1 MPQSEIAPL
10 PIGTKLYEYRI
21 DKVLGQG
28 GFGITY
34 LGKNIKLDANVVI
47 KENIPGSGAFR
58 RRGSNEFMQAAG
70 APRTGPGS
78 AEWARANFIREAHA
92 LAKMQHPGVISVL
105 ESFESKTTQTQYYIM
120 PYVGGGSLKDGMN
133 KGLEPTYDWLHY
145 ILCSLLNTLS
155 YVHKCGMLHRDI
167 KPDNILVH
175 RKGQP
180 VLIDFGSARA
190 VEISNKTRI
199 VTEDYSPIEQVR
211 GEGEGPWTDIYALG
225 ATFYHIITGKGVPR
239 PVERL
244 DNPDSYIPLAG
255 QDKLLKKYGYPI
267 LASIDHALLFEPS
280 ARYSS
285 ADEWLKAMSDVEG
298 FQSEHPIPLP
308 IIVPLP
314 QGPSLHLAQPT
325 IQIDEEEEEKKPVLL
340 WLIPLLLVLLMLALL
355 LQFCQPQSKP
365 AATISPAHVA
375 VIPEAPQPEP
385 EQERRLIV
393 RPGAKL
399 YAYDTQEDAI
409 NTEKV
414 KRNFDRFSVYYMVD
428 KADSNEDYYLVTSK
442 YNTSFS
448 KTDAEGAISK
458 EQAHIWPNNLSMK
471 YRISTVRRNSLFFDS
486 ADHTKSYVKMSQNGR
501 NNVWDQVAKIFDLYK
516 EENGPQIV
524 NEKMKSI
531 TRDYGVTALEP
542 IRKGGQYLMP
552 VLDFLRDKDG
562 DPAEVFYNSSG
573 NVSTNIIEVAA
584 MTAQPIRMEDTVK
597 KEKQEAE
604 ELKVEYKPPT
614 EVIFVIDTSKSMG
627 PFIGGVRYIIN
638 NVVQDI
644 KNRGL
649 DENLVK
655 YGLVAYRDW
664 KFNSGVK
671 IDGIQGDIVNNIDES
686 FFKEGKDGIGYLT
699 AFFDSQK
706 RFRTF
711 NAKEF
716 VNFTKSECSPKCSHN
731 IKLFNAEEFLAC
743 MNATDYSGR
752 YLLREAEG
760 DSIDCHE
767 DVAAGLDLAR
777 KMFEHIG
784 KENGEIL
791 SELNREMTY
800 LKEEA
805 EKNLTLAKL
814 ELDKHDKK
822 EVDEIKNRITGPTN
836 AKVREIAEL
845 EDTRRIIILIG
856 DAPGRN
862 NDKGESCVDKD
873 GREVGA
879 LALGSPY
886 WKERP
891 AGSVTKLSIDDEDKG
906 VKASLAGLGISVK
919 SFYIEPDKYKSLKDK
934 PWNEY
939 VKKGAKQFEDLSNVN
954 SFRMKAPPNN
964 NREVFEREIKHGEAG
979 YILIQDFIEALT
991 ATLRAAYE
999 TKTHYAYYS
1008 LESKSEIYLDPGVAA
1023 YASIGEGEKSA
1034 IDNIFHHAELYRLSQ
1049 QDPNGKEKPLDM
1061 TGWTMDTSETGTY
1074 STDDEDRRILM
1085 QQCVV
1090 LSRTQFEN
1098 MVQKLDALHKEI
1110 GSAEGTEMTARLTE
1124 LLTTMISVLKDPERT
1139 FGTDEDILK
1148 SAIRNIP
1155 YRSNL
1160 IQRLK
1165 NVGIS
1170 GILSSDGQGGLH
1182 ATWTDLKNKFE
1193 ELKTFSSLENVW
1205 LHDRT
1210 DPDNREKD
1218 FIILPLKLLP

>member
-375 VIPEAPQPEP
+375 VFPEAPQPEP

-471 YRISTVRRNSLFFDS
+471 YRIDTKRRRALFFDS
-486 ADHTKSYVKMSQNGR
+486 ENYTKRYVEMDKKRRDSI
-501 NNVWDQVAKIFDLYK
+501 WDQVAGIYGEYRK
-516 EENGPQIV
+516 ENGPQIV
-524 NEKMKSI
+524 NEKMKPI

-542 IRKGGQYLMP
+542 KRGSGQYLMP

-584 MTAQPIRMEDTVK
+584 MTAQPIRMEKPVK
-597 KEKQEAE
+597 KDDAE
-604 ELKVEYKPPT
+604 LELNTVEYKAPT

-644 KNRGL
+644 KNREP
-649 DENLVK
+649 DEKNLVK

-664 KFNSGVK
+664 KFKSGVK
-671 IDGIQGDIVNNIDES
+671 IDGKQGDIVNNIDEN

-716 VNFTKSECSPKCSHN
+716 KDFIASGSSHN

-777 KMFEHIG
+777 KMFDLIVEQ
-784 KENGEIL
+784 NNEIIL
-791 SELNREMTY
+791 PKLNREVTY
-800 LKEEA
+800 LIEEA
-805 EKNLTLAKL
+805 SKTKAKL
-814 ELDKHDKK
+814 D
-822 EVDEIKNRITGPTN
+822 
-836 AKVREIAEL
+836 AEL
-845 EDTRRIIILIG
+845 ELGNLNKQDEDDILKEKFKPINAKMKEIKERENTRRVVILIG

-891 AGSVTKLSIDDEDKG
+891 AGSVTGTSINDAFKDT
-906 VKASLAGLGISVK
+906 LAGRGISVK

-939 VKKGAKQFEDLSNVN
+939 VKKGAKQFKDISHVN

-964 NREVFEREIKHGEAG
+964 NREVFEREIKQGEAG
-979 YILIQDFIEALT
+979 YILIQDFIVELT
-991 ATLRAAYE
+991 ETLRKAYDDAPE
-999 TKTHYAYYS
+999 LTLKWG
-1008 LESKSEIYLDPGVAA
+1008 LKPGSEIYLDPGVDEH
-1023 YASIGEGEKSA
+1023 ASIGEGEKSA
-1034 IDNIFHHAELYRLSQ
+1034 IENIFHHAELYRLSQ
-1049 QDPNGKEKPLDM
+1049 QDPDGKEKPLDM

-1148 SAIRNIP
+1148 SAVRNIP

-1160 IQRLK
+1160 IQKLK
-1165 NVGIS
+1165 NLGIS
-1170 GILSSDGQGGLH
+1170 DILSNDGIN
-1182 ATWTDLKNKFE
+1182 ATWRELDKKLKG
-1193 ELKTFSSLENVW
+1193 LKRFSTSDNVW
-1205 LHDRT
+1205 LHDKT
-1210 DPDNREKD
+1210 DPDNRAKD
-1218 FIILPLKLLP
+1218 FIILPLNLLP